1 MSGVPWKQVLP
12 EYTLT
17 TNEVAIAQIIAAS
30 NHAVMITSVLLEF
43 DDFAETHTKV
53 GQITLLYHSSAG
65 TSPSALAPFITD
77 DSGETIQTSG
87 VQSWASTNPSHGNII
102 VRKNFKMSANTQP
115 VSFTFSDRVK
125 SPTTSGNTY
134 TGPPLK
140 IPGGSRFGVEI
151 FGPDGVS
158 ASTCLLTIVGNE

>member
-1 MSGVPWKQVLP
+1 MSGVPWKFVRD

-53 GQITLLYHSSAG
+53 GQITLLYHTDGGNTPVASN
-65 TSPSALAPFITD
+65 PFITD
-77 DSGETIQTSG
+77 DSTETLEVTGSK
-87 VQSWASTNPSHGNII
+87 SWAADPAHGNII

-125 SPTTSGNTY
+125 SPTTSGNSY

-151 FGPDGVS
+151 FGPAGVS

>member
-17 TNEVAIAQIIAAS
+17 TSEVAIAQIIAAS
-30 NHAVMITSVLLEF
+30 NHATMITSVLLEF
-43 DDFAETHTKV
+43 DDNAETLTKV
-53 GQITLLYHSSAG
+53 GQITLLFHADGGTTPVAG
-65 TSPSALAPFITD
+65 NPFITD
-77 DSGETIQTSG
+77 DSTETIQTTGSK
-87 VQSWASTNPSHGNII
+87 SWAADPTHGNII

-125 SPTTSGNTY
+125 SPTTSGNSY

-151 FGPDGVS
+151 FGPAGVS
-158 ASTCLLTIVGNE
+158 ASTCLLTIVGHE